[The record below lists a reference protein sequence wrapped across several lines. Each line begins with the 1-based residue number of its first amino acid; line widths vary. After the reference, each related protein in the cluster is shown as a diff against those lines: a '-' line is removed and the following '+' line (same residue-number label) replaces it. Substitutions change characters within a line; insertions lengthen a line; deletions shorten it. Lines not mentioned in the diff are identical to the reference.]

1 MLNYRA
7 NIVIFHEIAPL
18 SARSSKKEDAKRGT
32 GAREMAKTDRKTGG
46 RRGCNSWHLLFRSA
60 ANRAPPEVRRRSGS
74 GRSARRAPRR
84 NRAAQSSRRPCARS
98 HDVVPTEKRRS
109 KRLKP
114 WAFFR
119 LIGELSTHRPHRV
132 RHPRRRK
139 KQGRRNRE
147 RALSRTRAQ
156 HRVSIFCLHPSTVI
170 RWFTTRYG

>member
-1 MLNYRA
+1 MNYRA

-60 ANRAPPEVRRRSGS
+60 ANRAPPEAPKRSGS
-74 GRSARRAPRR
+74 GRSARRAQRR
-84 NRAAQSSRRPCARS
+84 NRVAQSPSRPCARS
-98 HDVVPTEKRRS
+98 RNAVPSEKRRS
-109 KRLKP
+109 KRLRP

-119 LIGELSTHRPHRV
+119 LIRELSTHRPHRV
-132 RHPRRRK
+132 RYPRRRK
-139 KQGRRNRE
+139 EQGRRNR
-147 RALSRTRAQ
+147 RKSSRTRAQ
-156 HRVSIFCLHPSTVI
+156 HRVSVFCLHPSTVI